1 MNKQGVKMAKKIDSL
16 DEIFEEKDCT
26 ETYEYNE
33 GEYKLCPTCD
43 GKGYKHY
50 EGDWVKKEYG
60 CEKIKQ
66 LCGHCEGA
74 GLLKYQVVAGV
85 GGPQWSRQGL
95 PKRYKG

>member
-1 MNKQGVKMAKKIDSL
+1 MTKKVNSL
-16 DEIFEEKDCT
+16 DEIFEDKYSNEI
-26 ETYEYNE
+26 YEYKGGIYE
-33 GEYKLCPTCD
+33 FCPTCD
-43 GKGYKHY
+43 GKGYIPY

-66 LCGHCEGA
+66 LCGHCEGTR
-74 GLLKYQVVAGV
+74 LLKYQVVAGV